1 MNPPKGYKI
10 VSVDESNKALENF
23 YNKGAEPGF
32 YVGYECL
39 KDYYSMKLGSCTDW
53 TGSPQS
59 GKSQLMLQIL
69 HYTSIEYGLKHLL
82 LVPDIGE
89 FVEVLDILVHIHTG
103 KTIDKRY
110 PNLISMRELFSANNW
125 LAEHF
130 LILEPDKE
138 GQTLTSVEFWEYA
151 CSLDVHTAVID
162 SWKDMNHQ
170 YEKHGGSYAKY
181 LSSTLS
187 TRNFLAQ
194 KYKKHFHTV
203 IHPKNP
209 RRLKDGSKASTDVD
223 DMEGGAQWNNSG
235 KSILGCNRAT
245 FDTRIVDIDVL
256 KAKPRVVGKRGQTS
270 LEFDVAKGVYFER
283 RASDGKQFYAGELKK
298 YLENEH
304 PLVLPKTSYYEPP
317 EKDGDI
323 F

>member
-1 MNPPKGYKI
+1 MKPPKGYKI
-10 VSVDESNKALENF
+10 ISLDESSKALEE
-23 YNKGAEPGF
+23 YLEKGAEPGL

-59 GKSQLMLQIL
+59 GKSQLMLQLL
-69 HYTSIEYGLKHLL
+69 HYTSAQYGLKHLL

-103 KTIDKRY
+103 KTMDKRY
-110 PNLISMRELFSANNW
+110 RNLITIRELFSANNW
-125 LAEHF
+125 LSQHF
-130 LILEPDKE
+130 FILEPSE
-138 GQTLTSVEFWEYA
+138 STNLLTPIEFWEYA
-151 CSLDVHTAVID
+151 CSIDVQTAVID

-194 KYKKHFHTV
+194 KHKKHFHTV

-235 KSILGCNRAT
+235 KSIIGCNRAT

-256 KAKPRVVGKRGQTS
+256 KAKPRVVGKRGQAA
-270 LEFDVAKGVYFER
+270 LELDVEKSAYFER
-283 RASDGKQFYAGELKK
+283 GQSDGRAFYAGELKK
-298 YLENEH
+298 YLETEH
-304 PLVLPKTSYYEPP
+304 PLGFATPSYYEPP
-317 EKDGDI
+317 DKDNVP